1 MENFFPILIGTIL
14 INNLAL
20 TKLVS
25 VGQLAN
31 FGDNEDQTLALGL
44 SAAVIMAISSIL
56 SYFALTLVIEPFELY
71 ALDILLYVLIVLA
84 VTGLVMMAMKKIRV
98 TMFESLKKVLPLLAI
113 NSAVMY
119 LILDNAASGLEIVPM
134 LLTAVGAP
142 LGLLFAFVL
151 YGAVKERLAVANTPK
166 PFKGLPIL
174 LIYAAL
180 AVMAMSG
187 LNGIL

>member
-84 VTGLVMMAMKKIRV
+84 VTG
-98 TMFESLKKVLPLLAI
+98 
-113 NSAVMY
+113 
-119 LILDNAASGLEIVPM
+119 
-134 LLTAVGAP
+134 
-142 LGLLFAFVL
+142 
-151 YGAVKERLAVANTPK
+151 
-166 PFKGLPIL
+166 
-174 LIYAAL
+174 
-180 AVMAMSG
+180 
-187 LNGIL
+187 

>member
-25 VGQLAN
+25 VGQLTT
-31 FGDNEDQTLALGL
+31 FGENEDQTVALGL
-44 SAAVIMAISSIL
+44 SAAVIMGISSIL
-56 SYFALTLVIEPFELY
+56 SYFAFTLIIEPFELF

-84 VTGLVMMAMKKIRV
+84 VTGLVMVAMKKIRV
-98 TMFESLKKVLPLLAI
+98 AMFEALKKVLPLLAI

-134 LLTAVGAP
+134 LLTSVGAP

-166 PFKGLPIL
+166 AFKGLPIL

>member
-25 VGQLAN
+25 VGQLTT
-31 FGDNEDQTLALGL
+31 FGENEDQTVALGL
-44 SAAVIMAISSIL
+44 SAAVIMGISSIL
-56 SYFALTLVIEPFELY
+56 SYFAFTLIIEPFELF

-84 VTGLVMMAMKKIRV
+84 VTGLVMVAMKKIRV
-98 TMFESLKKVLPLLAI
+98 TMFEALK

-119 LILDNAASGLEIVPM
+119 LILDYAASGLEIVPM
-134 LLTAVGAP
+134 LLTSVGAP

-166 PFKGLPIL
+166 AFKGLPIL

>member
-56 SYFALTLVIEPFELY
+56 SYFAFTLVIEPFELY

-142 LGLLFAFVL
+142 LGLLVAFVL

>member
-1 MENFFPILIGTIL
+1 MENLFPILIGTIL

-25 VGQLAN
+25 IGQLTT
-31 FGDNEDQTLALGL
+31 FGQNEDQTVALGL
-44 SAAVIMAISSIL
+44 SAATIMALSSIL
-56 SYFALTLVIEPFELY
+56 SYGAFTILIEPYGLY
-71 ALDILLYVLIVLA
+71 ALDLLVYVLIVLA
-84 VTGLVMMAMKKIRV
+84 VTALIMAAMKKIRLS
-98 TMFESLKKVLPLLAI
+98 MFEALKKVLPLLSI

-119 LILDNAASGLEIVPM
+119 LILNNAATSMEFLPM
-134 LLTAVGAP
+134 LITSIGAP

-151 YGAVKERLAVANTPK
+151 YGAVKERLLVSNTPK
-166 PFKGLPIL
+166 AFKGLPIL
-174 LIYAAL
+174 LIYTAL

>member
-25 VGQLAN
+25 VGQLTT
-31 FGDNEDQTLALGL
+31 FGENEDQTVALGL
-44 SAAVIMAISSIL
+44 SAAVIMGISSIS
-56 SYFALTLVIEPFELY
+56 SYFAFTLIIEPFELF

-84 VTGLVMMAMKKIRV
+84 VTGLVMVAMKKIRV
-98 TMFESLKKVLPLLAI
+98 TMFEALKKVLPLLAI

-134 LLTAVGAP
+134 LLTSVGAP

-166 PFKGLPIL
+166 AFKGLPIL

>member
-25 VGQLAN
+25 VGQLTT
-31 FGDNEDQTLALGL
+31 FGENEDQTVALGL
-44 SAAVIMAISSIL
+44 SAAVIMGISSIL
-56 SYFALTLVIEPFELY
+56 SYFAFTLVIEPFELY
-71 ALDILLYVLIVLA
+71 TLDILLYVLIVLA

-151 YGAVKERLAVANTPK
+151 ARV
-166 PFKGLPIL
+166 
-174 LIYAAL
+174 LIAAFIE
-180 AVMAMSG
+180 SG
-187 LNGIL
+187 LAL

>member
-25 VGQLAN
+25 VGQLTT
-31 FGDNEDQTLALGL
+31 FGENEDQTVALGL
-44 SAAVIMAISSIL
+44 SAAVIMGISSIL
-56 SYFALTLVIEPFELY
+56 SYFAFTLIIEPFELY

-84 VTGLVMMAMKKIRV
+84 VTGLVMVAMKKIRV
-98 TMFESLKKVLPLLAI
+98 TMFEALKKVLPLLAI

-134 LLTAVGAP
+134 LLTSVGAP

-166 PFKGLPIL
+166 VFKGLPIL

>member
-1 MENFFPILIGTIL
+1 
-14 INNLAL
+14 
-20 TKLVS
+20 
-25 VGQLAN
+25 
-31 FGDNEDQTLALGL
+31 
-44 SAAVIMAISSIL
+44 
-56 SYFALTLVIEPFELY
+56 
-71 ALDILLYVLIVLA
+71 
-84 VTGLVMMAMKKIRV
+84 MMAMKKIRV

>member
-25 VGQLAN
+25 VGQLTT
-31 FGDNEDQTLALGL
+31 FGENEDQTVALGL
-44 SAAVIMAISSIL
+44 SAAVIMGISSIL
-56 SYFALTLVIEPFELY
+56 SYFAFTLIIEPFELF

-84 VTGLVMMAMKKIRV
+84 VTGLVMVAMKKIRV
-98 TMFESLKKVLPLLAI
+98 TMFEALKKVLPLLAI

-134 LLTAVGAP
+134 LLTSVGAP

-166 PFKGLPIL
+166 AFKGLPIL

>member
-25 VGQLAN
+25 IGQLAN
-31 FGDNEDQTLALGL
+31 FGQNEDQTVALGL
-44 SAAVIMAISSIL
+44 SAAAIMGISSIL
-56 SYFALTLVIEPFELY
+56 SYFAFTLVIDPFELY
-71 ALDILLYVLIVLA
+71 ALDLLVYVLIVLA
-84 VTGLVMMAMKKIRV
+84 VTALVMIAMKKIRV
-98 TMFESLKKVLPLLAI
+98 SMFDALKKVLPLLTI

-134 LLTAVGAP
+134 LLTSIGAP
-142 LGLLFAFVL
+142 LGLLFAFIL
-151 YGAVKERLAVANTPK
+151 YGAVKERLAVGNAPK
-166 PFKGLPIL
+166 AFKGLPIL

>member
-1 MENFFPILIGTIL
+1 MENLFPILIGTIL

-25 VGQLAN
+25 IGQLTT
-31 FGDNEDQTLALGL
+31 FGQNEDQTIALGL
-44 SAAVIMAISSIL
+44 SSAVIMGLSSIL
-56 SYFALTLVIEPFELY
+56 SYGAFTLLIEPLKLY
-71 ALDILLYVLIVLA
+71 ALDLLVYVLIVLA
-84 VTGLVMMAMKKIRV
+84 VTAMVMAAMKKIRLS
-98 TMFESLKKVLPLLAI
+98 MFEALKKVLPLLSI

-119 LILDNAASGLEIVPM
+119 LILNNAASGMEFLPM
-134 LLTAVGAP
+134 LITSIGAP

-151 YGAVKERLAVANTPK
+151 YGAVKERLVVAKTPK
-166 PFKGLPIL
+166 AFKGLPIL

-180 AVMAMSG
+180 AVMALSG

>member
-56 SYFALTLVIEPFELY
+56 SYFAFTLVIEPFELY